1 MSCIHGSA
9 IMKKFV
15 SLLPAFFFIFISAA
29 YSQSLSDL
37 ANKEKE
43 RREGIKNDVKVII
56 NEPPVQQDVSTEG
69 QKPNAAAKTEDDQD
83 KKEDSSAEKQSKT
96 DKEAKTDPDE
106 PVDFQGRTEGF
117 WRKAMGEARQKVKD
131 LEDEGKTLTLKM
143 AALQTKFY
151 NIGDG
156 FARESV
162 QKEIQKTIY
171 EQDLNKTNLEKAV
184 SELSDLEKEARK
196 SGALPGWLGK

>member
-1 MSCIHGSA
+1 
-9 IMKKFV
+9 MKKFV
-15 SLLPAFFFIFISAA
+15 SLLPAFFFILISPA

-37 ANKEKE
+37 ANKEKD
-43 RREGIKNDVKVII
+43 RREGVKGEVKVII
-56 NEPPVQQDVSTEG
+56 NEQPVQKDENTESL
-69 QKPNAAAKTEDDQD
+69 KPDAVAKIEGD
-83 KKEDSSAEKQSKT
+83 KKEDASAENQSKAA
-96 DKEAKTDPDE
+96 KGAKTDPDE
-106 PVDFQGRTEGF
+106 PVDFQGRPESF
-117 WRKAMGEARQKVKD
+117 WRKAMADARNKLKD
-131 LEDEGKTLTLKM
+131 LEDESKILTLKM
-143 AALQTKFY
+143 ADLQTKFY
-151 NIGDG
+151 NIDDG

>member
-1 MSCIHGSA
+1 MSGINGSA

-15 SLLPAFFFIFISAA
+15 SLLPAFFFIFTSAT

-37 ANKEKE
+37 ANKEKD
-43 RREGIKNDVKVII
+43 RREGIKGEVKVII
-56 NEPPVQQDVSTEG
+56 SEPPVQKDENTES
-69 QKPNAAAKTEDDQD
+69 QKPDAAAKTEGD
-83 KKEDSSAEKQSKT
+83 KKEDAPAENQSQAA
-96 DKEAKTDPDE
+96 KEAKTDPDE
-106 PVDFQGRTEGF
+106 PVDFQGRPESF
-117 WRKAMGEARQKVKD
+117 WRKAMTEARQKVKD
-131 LEDEGKTLTLKM
+131 MEDEGKALTLKM

-151 NIGDG
+151 NMDDG